1 MRIENH
7 FEKIKSLEG
16 TLSKLDD
23 SEDHE
28 TIVELC
34 MLLSA
39 HYINAAFH
47 STGRLR
53 PDKDI
58 KHNKLPGI
66 IKREEHFDDD
76 SAEISELFRELEE
89 MRPIQIYGTGKN
101 GDTAKRAKSVYS
113 KIKKYCEGVI
123 NV

>member
-1 MRIENH
+1 MRIEHH

-23 SEDHE
+23 MDDHE

-34 MLLSA
+34 MLISA
-39 HYINAAFH
+39 HYINAALH

-66 IKREEHFDDD
+66 LKREEYFD
-76 SAEISELFRELEE
+76 ENE
-89 MRPIQIYGTGKN
+89 
-101 GDTAKRAKSVYS
+101 
-113 KIKKYCEGVI
+113 
-123 NV
+123 

>member
-7 FEKIKSLEG
+7 FEKINSLEG

-34 MLLSA
+34 MLISA
-39 HYINAAFH
+39 HYINAALH
-47 STGRLR
+47 YMGRLR

-58 KHNKLPGI
+58 KHNKLPGVL
-66 IKREEHFDDD
+66 KREEYFDEK
-76 SAEISELFRELEE
+76 STEISELFRELEE
-89 MRPIQIYGTGKN
+89 MRPSQVYGTGKN
-101 GDTAKRAKSVYS
+101 GNTAKLAKSIYLQ
-113 KIKKYCEGVI
+113 IKEFCGEI
-123 NV
+123 LNV